1 MRMVAWMGGI
11 LFVAVLLYFVLL
23 FVMSYRAQ

>member
-11 LFVAVLLYFVLL
+11 LVVAVILYFVLL